1 MGPAPNTPV
10 MRPGRPA
17 SEPPQPGSH
26 VTAMHRATIF
36 VRDQEKS
43 LKLYRD
49 LLGMK
54 VFFDNYWDN
63 DSINAIMATQGETL
77 RAVALEG
84 NEGLYG
90 KLGLYQL
97 SAASVARAGA
107 PDQSPITHVGDFAVV
122 FVTDRID
129 DLTARLRAEGYP
141 IVSEPFALWNSPDY
155 EVQAKEMLFRDP
167 DGVLVNLVQPGV
179 PKVKA

>member
-1 MGPAPNTPV
+1 MNSVANTPI
-10 MRPGRPA
+10 MRSGRPA

-36 VRDQEKS
+36 VRDQERS
-43 LKLYRD
+43 LELYRD
-49 LLGMK
+49 LLGMR

-97 SAASVARAGA
+97 SVASVARAGP
-107 PDQSPITHVGDFAVV
+107 PDRSSVTHVGDFAVV
-122 FVTDRID
+122 FVTDQID
-129 DLTARLRAEGYP
+129 GLTARLREAGHP
-141 IVSEPFALWNSPDY
+141 IVSEPSALWHSPDY
-155 EVQAKEMLFRDP
+155 EVQAREMLFRDP

-179 PKVKA
+179 AKEKA